1 MPESENF
8 NKILEK
14 ITGRLKEKP
23 ELMELSPFERKE
35 EIKKI
40 YLTEIAKEKKPQI
53 EKAPSKTKSKILLSN
68 LESINGPRQ
77 RAKVLAKYA
86 LETNLF
92 EALGIAK
99 KLDMSTL
106 DSFHDEIVD
115 HLDEYLDKIVKR
127 V

>member
-14 ITGRLKEKP
+14 ITERLKEKP
-23 ELMELSPFERKE
+23 GFMELPPFERKE
-35 EIKKI
+35 KIKKM
-40 YLTEIAKEKKPQI
+40 YLEEIAKEEKPQI
-53 EKAPSKTKSKILLSN
+53 EKVPSKTKPEILLSN
-68 LESINGPRQ
+68 LESISGPKQ

-86 LETNLF
+86 LETDLF

-115 HLDEYLDKIVKR
+115 HLDEYLDKIIKR